1 MEIQARRF
9 GDKFLPGQL
18 KVLWFISAIITEL
31 FIFLN
36 LKQVSHFYVEFG
48 TTNISS
54 LNFSSNS
61 CSHQPSLKKNA
72 LKWFCWLDKK
82 TVQLNISILGR
93 LCCETERDSPG
104 KYLQGLAGYI
114 IPRGCTSCW
123 FSQVFIHLKYL
134 NKSRRLQNVT
144 D

>member
-48 TTNISS
+48 IRSAYTNSGRQIVN
-54 LNFSSNS
+54 NFF
-61 CSHQPSLKKNA
+61 L
-72 LKWFCWLDKK
+72 
-82 TVQLNISILGR
+82 
-93 LCCETERDSPG
+93 E
-104 KYLQGLAGYI
+104 Y
-114 IPRGCTSCW
+114 
-123 FSQVFIHLKYL
+123 
-134 NKSRRLQNVT
+134 
-144 D
+144 

>member
-61 CSHQPSLKKNA
+61 CSHQPSLKKKCIEMILLIRQENCSTEH
-72 LKWFCWLDKK
+72 FYFG
-82 TVQLNISILGR
+82 TVVL
-93 LCCETERDSPG
+93 
-104 KYLQGLAGYI
+104 
-114 IPRGCTSCW
+114 
-123 FSQVFIHLKYL
+123 
-134 NKSRRLQNVT
+134 
-144 D
+144 